1 EQLVQAALA
10 RFTKGRTTLVIA
22 HRLSTVQSAHK
33 ICVMEG
39 GQIIETGTHA
49 ELVARGGAYA
59 RLSRTQFLAG
69 TAQDA
74 AQ

>member
-1 EQLVQAALA
+1 
-10 RFTKGRTTLVIA
+10 
-22 HRLSTVQSAHK
+22 
-33 ICVMEG
+33 MEG

-69 TAQDA
+69 GVRDA